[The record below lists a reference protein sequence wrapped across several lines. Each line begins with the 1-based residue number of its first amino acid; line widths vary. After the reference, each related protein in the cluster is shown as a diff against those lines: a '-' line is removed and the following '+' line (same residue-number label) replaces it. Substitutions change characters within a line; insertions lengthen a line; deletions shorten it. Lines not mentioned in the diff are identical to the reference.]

1 MLTILYVH
9 SNALLPLSNKEAYK
23 TEKSMTSYNSKKLDS
38 QHRNSSQQFMN
49 QARTIS
55 RWVSIVNSSKLK

>member
-1 MLTILYVH
+1 
-9 SNALLPLSNKEAYK
+9 LLPLSNKEAYK

-55 RWVSIVNSSKLK
+55 RWVSIVNPSKLK